1 MAKSKKR
8 KKPKASKTQHRIL
21 NREQISVTVEAE
33 YIISRAKEYDSRVVS
48 FGPLVFFSSE
58 TGDAWMID
66 PEDHFALC
74 LAQGGEPQPYGITE
88 TTTNF
93 KIEWTADYQIEGDG
107 FIVMERS
114 GQTKSILGYPTN
126 EILRAINQVK

>member
-1 MAKSKKR
+1 MAKRKKR
-8 KKPKASKTQHRIL
+8 KKPRASKTQYRIF
-21 NREQISVTVEAE
+21 NREQISITGEAE

-93 KIEWTADYQIEGDG
+93 KIAWTADYQIEGNE

-114 GQTKSILGYPTN
+114 AQTKSIFGYLTN
-126 EILRAINQVK
+126 EILRAINRVK

>member
-1 MAKSKKR
+1 MAKRKKR
-8 KKPKASKTQHRIL
+8 KKPRASKTQYRIFH
-21 NREQISVTVEAE
+21 REQISIIGEAE
-33 YIISRAKEYDSRVVS
+33 YIISRADEYDSRVVS
-48 FGPLVFFSSE
+48 FGSLVFFSSE

-74 LAQGGEPQPYGITE
+74 LAQGGEPQPYSITE

-93 KIEWTADYQIEGDG
+93 KIEWTAGYRIEGNE

-114 GQTKSILGYPTN
+114 AQIKSIFGYPTN
-126 EILRAINQVK
+126 EILRAINRVK

>member
-8 KKPKASKTQHRIL
+8 KKPRASKTQHRIL
-21 NREQISVTVEAE
+21 NREQTSITGEAE

-66 PEDHFALC
+66 SEDHFALC

-93 KIEWTADYQIEGDG
+93 RIEWTPDYQIEGDE

-114 GQTKSILGYPTN
+114 GQTKSIFGYPTN
-126 EILRAINQVK
+126 EILRAINRVK

>member
-8 KKPKASKTQHRIL
+8 KKPRASKTQHRIL
-21 NREQISVTVEAE
+21 NREQISISREAE

-66 PEDHFALC
+66 PEDHFALW
-74 LAQGGEPQPYGITE
+74 LAQGGEPQPYSSQKQPLIL
-88 TTTNF
+88 
-93 KIEWTADYQIEGDG
+93 KL
-107 FIVMERS
+107 S
-114 GQTKSILGYPTN
+114 GLQTIKLKEMNLFLWRDLDKLSLFS
-126 EILRAINQVK
+126 AIQQMKF

>member
-8 KKPKASKTQHRIL
+8 KKPRASKTQHRIL
-21 NREQISVTVEAE
+21 NREQISISREAE

-48 FGPLVFFSSE
+48 SGPLVFFSSE

-74 LAQGGEPQPYGITE
+74 LAQGGKTQ
-88 TTTNF
+88 
-93 KIEWTADYQIEGDG
+93 
-107 FIVMERS
+107 S
-114 GQTKSILGYPTN
+114 
-126 EILRAINQVK
+126 